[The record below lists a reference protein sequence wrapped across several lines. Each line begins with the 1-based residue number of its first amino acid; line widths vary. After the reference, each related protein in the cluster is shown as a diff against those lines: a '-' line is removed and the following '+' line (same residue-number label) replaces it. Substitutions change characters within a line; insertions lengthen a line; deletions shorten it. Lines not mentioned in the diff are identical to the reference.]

1 MKTGERSRR
10 RPRQRRMRR
19 RQRCCRRR
27 VFSGGEEAEQTG
39 RGQGYYGVWGREGG
53 GWRSWSR
60 TLQPADVR
68 PLLLL
73 HHGALQLG
81 TEGHMIHVV
90 QQDANHLTGEV
101 LQPGDRDHFTELQR
115 WRETPASASVSPWKR
130 PISQRQ
136 IFLSCSGCIT
146 AKILGMI
153 LL

>member
-1 MKTGERSRR
+1 M
-10 RPRQRRMRR
+10 
-19 RQRCCRRR
+19 
-27 VFSGGEEAEQTG
+27 
-39 RGQGYYGVWGREGG
+39 GVWGG
-53 GWRSWSR
+53 RSWSR

-81 TEGHMIHVV
+81 TEGHVIHVV
-90 QQDANHLTGEV
+90 QQDADHLTGEV
-101 LQPGDRDHFTELQR
+101 LQPGDRDHLAELQR

-136 IFLSCSGCIT
+136 IFLPSSGCIT

-153 LL
+153 LIQTLSSATFILSDLTCWLLSAPLLRCL